1 MTFREKNLSALRV
14 LQFASRP
21 SGRSCDEDRTK
32 KGRERKKKK
41 EKKKRIPRAL
51 TTVAPAYVDQNA
63 VIPIFSGASN
73 WLRDNNS
80 ASCNELY
87 RSREE
92 TGTLLAACRS
102 WCNAPCISRTHDSP
116 RPW

>member
-21 SGRSCDEDRTK
+21 SGRSCNKDRIKEREGK
-32 KGRERKKKK
+32 KGKK
-41 EKKKRIPRAL
+41 EREEKNSTSKIDNG
-51 TTVAPAYVDQNA
+51 VVGGPAYVDQNA

-80 ASCNELY
+80 ASL
-87 RSREE
+87 
-92 TGTLLAACRS
+92 
-102 WCNAPCISRTHDSP
+102 
-116 RPW
+116 